1 MPITVGDPNFGSVT
15 ITEQPLQ
22 LSVFESSFGVVQVST
37 YGPSGPKGDTGQT
50 GLSGAGEPFYAII
63 SGSLYATTAS
73 LAIIG
78 SISSSLIPSAANG
91 FDLGSVTAPWRSLY
105 LGTSSLHFVANN
117 QILSTITVEPGYV
130 VIGDV
135 RIGSESFGF
144 GQDIITMR
152 GNYVDMQYTGSLHLT
167 SDGTNDIV
175 TITSQSTNYV
185 TVDSRGVM
193 VFGSFT
199 SLPTPITG
207 GIIFSGSDFYI
218 GR

>member
-1 MPITVGDPNFGSVT
+1 MPITVGDSNYGSVT
-15 ITEQPLQ
+15 IAEQPLH
-22 LSVFESSFGVVQVST
+22 LSVFENSFGVVQVSSI
-37 YGPSGPKGDTGQT
+37 GPSGPKGDTGQT

-73 LAIIG
+73 LAILAG
-78 SISSSLIPSAANG
+78 ISSSLVPSAANG
-91 FDLGSVTAPWRSLY
+91 FDLGSVSAPWRSLY
-105 LGTSSLHFVANN
+105 LGTSSLHFVANG

-152 GNYVDMQYTGSLHLT
+152 GDYVDTRYTGSLHLT
-167 SDGTNDIV
+167 SDGTNDV
-175 TITSQSTNYV
+175 ITVSSQSANYL
-185 TVDSRGVM
+185 TVDSKGVV
-193 VFGSFT
+193 VFGSF
-199 SLPTPITG
+199 SYLPTPVTG